1 MSQRSLTAFALTA
14 AALLAAGCTTNAP
27 WGSATPGT
35 TSSTGAPVGGICSG
49 PPAQM
54 VVGQNST
61 AKVVEEARVRSGAQM
76 ARVLRPDQIVTKEF
90 DATRLNL
97 QVDANGRIVA
107 ARCG

>member
-1 MSQRSLTAFALTA
+1 MSQRSLTAFALAA
-14 AALLAAGCTTNAP
+14 AALLAGCTTNAP
-27 WGSATPGT
+27 WGSSTPS
-35 TSSTGAPVGGICSG
+35 TSSTGAPVGGLCSG